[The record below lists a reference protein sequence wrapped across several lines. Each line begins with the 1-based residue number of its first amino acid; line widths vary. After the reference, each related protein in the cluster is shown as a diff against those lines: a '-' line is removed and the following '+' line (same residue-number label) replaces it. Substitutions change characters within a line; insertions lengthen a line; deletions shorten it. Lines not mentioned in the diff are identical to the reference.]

1 MTTGREQI
9 AKALDIVKD
18 FTPAEWAEFLHISR
32 KFRKADLPEYENSI
46 STSADAKDLLNI
58 LVDATID
65 FLKERKLD
73 DVYEVSFSADGLYDS
88 VKFGEWTPSTDASIS
103 FVGLQEDNKL
113 GCMVRKEIT
122 DYM

>member
-1 MTTGREQI
+1 MTTEREQI

-18 FTPAEWAEFLHISR
+18 FTPGEWAEFLHISR
-32 KFRKADLPEYENSI
+32 KFRKADLPEYENPI

-88 VKFGEWTPSTDASIS
+88 VEFGEWTPSTDALIS
-103 FVGLQEDNKL
+103 FVGLQKDKKL
-113 GCMVRKEIT
+113 ECMVRKEIT
-122 DYM
+122 EYM